1 MNKLYS
7 KIAALSV
14 GLAMA
19 IGVGVAVGGREAKVA
34 KAATYVA
41 YTLDGRTADS
51 SAGSSSGYATESLI
65 TQSEVQW
72 GVYGN
77 TTMGPWRIGGLK
89 KSSKSDPAQTADRTI
104 SSKAAV
110 TSQEV
115 ESVKLE
121 VGGAS
126 SITVN
131 SLKLYVGTAEGL
143 HDISEVAVDFTANST
158 MTFDKPSGDVW
169 ANGFFTVIFNL
180 TNNTTSNKFVEF
192 KTLSFEYEVS
202 VQDPDTITVSGANE
216 VAIGDSVT
224 MTSVCTKSGSSSGVN
239 QNVVW
244 SSSNAGVA
252 KVNQEGIVIGVTDG
266 TATIYATA
274 ENAPTVVGSK
284 EITVTGGK
292 TDDLALVISPA
303 DLPTAYGDNYVALS
317 GVYAHVKQVMNNGGI
332 IQIQK
337 TNGLIENV
345 GALPYDIS
353 EIEISFNAE
362 KTQGTGF
369 AIKASIDG
377 ETYVT
382 LEGGEV
388 RTNRFSY
395 SAPAANYV
403 YFQITAPTSGTLYLD
418 EILVNLGNTEEAQMV
433 SLASALNVML
443 DAECTGSGDT
453 SPITAAKW
461 AEVEAAYVG
470 GEAAA
475 KAKLAAVVGLSY
487 IEVNQFLSRYDY
499 IVGTYGYNNFL
510 NREVQASSAINFG
523 YNNYDANNST
533 MIIVITIAAVSAL
546 AFTTLL
552 VFKKKRQK

>member
-19 IGVGVAVGGREAKVA
+19 IGVGVAVGSREAKVA

-51 SAGSSSGYATESLI
+51 SEGSSSGYATESLI

-89 KSSKSDPAQTADRTI
+89 KAKSADPANTADRTI
-104 SSKAAV
+104 SSKSAV

-115 ESVKLE
+115 ERVKLE
-121 VGGAS
+121 VGAAS

-169 ANGFFTVIFNL
+169 ANRFFTVIFNL

-274 ENAPTVVGSK
+274 ENAPTIVGSK

-369 AIKASIDG
+369 AIKASTDG
-377 ETYVT
+377 ETFVS
-382 LEGGEV
+382 LENEQI
-388 RTNRFSY
+388 RTNRFAY
-395 SAPAANYV
+395 SAPSTGYV

-418 EILVNLGNTEEAQMV
+418 EILINLGNADEAKMV
-433 SLASALNVML
+433 TLATSLNTLL
-443 DAECTGSGDT
+443 DAECAGD
-453 SPITAAKW
+453 SDSSAITAAKW
-461 AEVEAAYVG
+461 AEVEAAYTDG
-470 GEAAA
+470 DETA
-475 KAKLAAVVGLSY
+475 KADLKAVEGLSY

-510 NREVQASSAINFG
+510 ERTVSSSSAIRVDSG
-523 YNNYDANNST
+523 LYADNNT
-533 MIIVITIAAVSAL
+533 MIIVISIAAISAL